1 MKKSGSIDSVR
12 VQSPCTEDWNEMT
25 GNVQVRFCSHC
36 SKNVNN
42 LSTMTRK
49 EARKLV
55 LASGGKL
62 CVRYVQDPRSGGP
75 LFAPKF
81 IRITGRAGL
90 AAGVIGA
97 SLAAAHPAFA
107 QGSAEPVQIVRADQ
121 AALGNLSSAKVT
133 GTVFDPQGAV
143 IPFAVVSLI
152 NRETGEFRT
161 MNADAE
167 GSYQFADLPAGSYTL
182 RAEASGFKTFET
194 TDIRLSGASL
204 LRTNASLGLMQVDA
218 VVQVGGSGDNDASW
232 GVTVG
237 LIMTTVNSNPLVA
250 AVMNDDLEE
259 VKVRV
264 AMRER
269 INARD
274 KSYNGLSPLHAAVQ
288 NGNVEIAR
296 FLLERG
302 AKVNI
307 RDFEKRTPL
316 MMLDEDAT
324 PEMLQLLLSFGGK
337 LKLVDKQGNNALH
350 HAAMNGLDAEL
361 IRTFVSYGVNI
372 NSANKEG
379 KTALLLAAEENES
392 ETVAALLESGA
403 DPNIRSRDGRT
414 AADIADGE
422 SVRAALFNYGAIPN
436 K

>member
-1 MKKSGSIDSVR
+1 MKKSGFIDSVR
-12 VQSPCTEDWNEMT
+12 VQSPCSEDWNEMT
-25 GNVQVRFCSHC
+25 GNDQVRFCSHC

-62 CVRYVQDPRSGGP
+62 CVRYVQNPRTGGP
-75 LFAPKF
+75 VFAPKLV
-81 IRITGRAGL
+81 RIAGRAGL
-90 AAGVIGA
+90 AAGVLGA
-97 SLAAAHPAFA
+97 SLAAAQPAFA

-121 AALGNLSSAKVT
+121 AAVGNGASAKIA

-143 IPFAVVSLI
+143 IPFAVVSLT
-152 NRETGEFRT
+152 NKETGEFRT
-161 MNADAE
+161 MNADGE
-167 GSYQFADLPAGSYTL
+167 GGYQFVELPAGSYSL
-182 RAEASGFKTFET
+182 RAEASGFKAFET
-194 TDIRLSGASL
+194 TELKLSEGSL
-204 LRTNASLGLMQVDA
+204 LRTNANLALPQVDA
-218 VVQVGGSGDNDASW
+218 IVQVGGSEE
-232 GVTVG
+232 VF
-237 LIMTTVNSNPLVA
+237 TTIDGGAMISLPMAPMVA
-250 AVMNDDLEE
+250 AVLSDDLEE

-269 INARD
+269 INVRD
-274 KSYNGLSPLHAAVQ
+274 KSYDGMSPLHAAVE

-324 PEMLQLLLSFGGK
+324 PEMLQLLLSFGAK
-337 LKLVDKQGNNALH
+337 LKLVDKQGNTALH
-350 HAAMNGLDAEL
+350 HAAANGLEAEM

-372 NSANKEG
+372 NAANKEG
-379 KTALLLAAEENES
+379 KTALMLAAEENAR
-392 ETVAALLESGA
+392 ETVAAFLESGA
-403 DPNIRSRDGRT
+403 NPNIRTRDGRT

-422 SVRAALFNYGAIPN
+422 TVRAALFNYGAAPN